1 MIGVIGAGVTGSRVV
16 EHLVASGQVHIYV
29 NDINPVVAH
38 RVVEKFSRATHKV
51 SAVSSTQ
58 MLTTNV
64 VVLACPAPHA
74 KAARRLLEAGVSVVS
89 CSDDVE
95 DTLALLDLD
104 GACRLVCFDTSNKSV
119 AQFLY
124 GWRPEVNVVKLIFK
138 GLIVMDFNSFLQG
151 TFNHSNF
158 AVGLE
163 SIHVASEHANAFPF
177 VNVAGA
183 VVFNLV

>member
-1 MIGVIGAGVTGSRVV
+1 MDY
-16 EHLVASGQVHIYV
+16 EHGGLFYDLVFI
-29 NDINPVVAH
+29 P
-38 RVVEKFSRATHKV
+38 THKH
-51 SAVSSTQ
+51 
-58 MLTTNV
+58 LTNPIESRNNRDI
-64 VVLACPAPHA
+64 LN
-74 KAARRLLEAGVSVVS
+74 EF
-89 CSDDVE
+89 
-95 DTLALLDLD
+95 ALLDLD